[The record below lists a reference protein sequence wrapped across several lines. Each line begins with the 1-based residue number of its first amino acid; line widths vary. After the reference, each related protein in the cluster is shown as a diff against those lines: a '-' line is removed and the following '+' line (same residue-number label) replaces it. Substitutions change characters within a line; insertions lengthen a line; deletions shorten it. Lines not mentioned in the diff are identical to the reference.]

1 MDLDLMGAGH
11 RYGIVEHSLLA
22 DWKPWAGAYAGEKGK
37 NFARKED
44 LNEILAEVWAVTATQ
59 REIEAK
65 ITGELWKR
73 QMPLDAEE
81 RFVWSTREESE
92 GFCEWV
98 RSISGTDSMGAGKNL
113 C

>member
-1 MDLDLMGAGH
+1 MDWISWVL
-11 RYGIVEHSLLA
+11 GIAMVLLNILFWLI
-22 DWKPWAGAYAGEKGK
+22 WKPWAGAYAGEKGK

-59 REIEAK
+59 REIEVK
-65 ITGELWKR
+65 ITGELWNR

-92 GFCEWV
+92 GLCEWV